1 MKLKW
6 YSVAAI
12 ALAILGAG
20 VTIWNKLNFNTGDSA
35 RGINARKI
43 SNKGRQMIANFEG
56 VRFAP
61 YNDGT
66 GGITIGIGHL
76 IKPGESFG
84 TLTDKEVSELFSKDI
99 AIFEKAVNDSIK
111 VPLTQNQFD
120 ALVSF
125 AFNVGPGWITGK
137 HSKGQAEIVKM
148 INRKANK
155 MEIYAHWVKNFNTS
169 KGQYMQGLQNR
180 REAEAKLFIS

>member
-20 VTIWNKLNFNTGDSA
+20 VTIWNKLNFNTGESA

-43 SNKGRQMIANFEG
+43 SNSGRQFISNWEG
-56 VRFAP
+56 VRYVP
-61 YNDGT
+61 YNDGY
-66 GGITIGIGHL
+66 GKMTIGIGHL
-76 IKPGESFG
+76 IKPGESFDS
-84 TLTDKEVSELFSKDI
+84 LTSKEVSDLFTKDI

-111 VPLTQNQFD
+111 VPLSQNQFD

-125 AFNVGPGWITGK
+125 AFNVGAAWITGK
-137 HSKGQAEIVKM
+137 HSQGQAEIIKM
-148 INRKANK
+148 INRRQPK
-155 MEIYAHWVKNFNTS
+155 MEIYAHWVKHFNRS
-169 KGQYMQGLQNR
+169 SGQFSQGLQNR